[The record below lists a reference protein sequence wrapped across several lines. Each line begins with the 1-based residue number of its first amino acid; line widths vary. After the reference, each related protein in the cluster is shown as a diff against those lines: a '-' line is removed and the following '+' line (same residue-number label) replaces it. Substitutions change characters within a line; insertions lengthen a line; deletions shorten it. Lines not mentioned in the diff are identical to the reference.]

1 MFTLKNTTLK
11 IQHIKNGTKQ
21 FFKINEFSKQFYEI
35 VSPENRGAFQ
45 QKTLRSTQTLANL
58 ANLANGKVSTRLQG
72 GGR

>member
-58 ANLANGKVSTRLQG
+58 ANGKVSTRLQG